1 MHNRFKDFDTEDRGI
16 ALLEMVVAVALL
28 LLTASFMVMVTSRSL
43 SSVQETSTI
52 NDSSIK
58 VEETIDKLS
67 QAKNCYEVNKII
79 EPQNFKS
86 ASGAS
91 YTITTTLTGTNN
103 DGSTKIVEKCS
114 PNTLLKIHSVAE
126 SAAKDDTHSVA
137 EDGKHTL
144 YFSSTTITI
153 LGS

>member
-1 MHNRFKDFDTEDRGI
+1 MRNRFKDFDTEDRGI

-28 LLTASFMVMVTSRSL
+28 LLTASFMVMVTSESL

-86 ASGAS
+86 ASGKS
-91 YTITTTLTGTNN
+91 YTITTTLTGTT
-103 DGSTKIVEKCS
+103 DGKCS

-126 SAAKDDTHSVA
+126 SVAKDDTPSVA